1 MNSLMSS
8 ESQFHVVHCV
18 TKFTSLKMCVSS
30 VQVGGNVDQ
39 SKYNTWLRSIQ
50 GNKSKGIQID
60 TSSRSG
66 LFEIMFLIV
75 V

>member
-39 SKYNTWLRSIQ
+39 SQYNAWLWI
-50 GNKSKGIQID
+50 I
-60 TSSRSG
+60 
-66 LFEIMFLIV
+66 
-75 V
+75 